1 MASGLEQTISA
12 AGVDP
17 MLPRIFRIER
27 VRQDTR
33 DTFTMFLARDASFT
47 FAPGQFNMLYVFG
60 VGEAPISI
68 CSDPADKR
76 EFQHTT
82 RVVGPVTAA
91 LKRLK
96 KGDAVG
102 VRGPFGA
109 SWPAAEAEGRDCLI
123 AAGGIGL
130 APLRPIIYTVLANRP
145 KYRRVVILYG
155 TRTPDDILYGNE
167 LKRWSAKFD
176 IEVHV
181 TVDRGVHD
189 WRGNVGVVTALIS
202 RAAFNPETVVAML
215 CGPEVMM
222 RFSLLELQ
230 RRGVPPERIYLSMER
245 NMKCAIGLCGHC
257 QYGPAFV
264 CKDGPV
270 FRLDRINSIF
280 GKAEV

>member
-1 MASGLEQTISA
+1 MASELEQRTPA
-12 AGVDP
+12 AAIDP
-17 MLPRIFRIER
+17 MVPRLFRIER
-27 VRQDTR
+27 VRQDTH
-33 DTFTMFLARDASFT
+33 DTFTMYLAPDGGFS

-68 CSDPADKR
+68 SSDPSEKS

-91 LKRLK
+91 LHRLK
-96 KGDAVG
+96 KGDTVG
-102 VRGPFGA
+102 IRGPFG
-109 SWPAAEAEGRDCLI
+109 SPWPVTQAEGHDCLI

-155 TRTPDDILYGNE
+155 TRTPEDILYGNE
-167 LKRWSAKFD
+167 LKRWGAKFD
-176 IEVHV
+176 LDVHV

-222 RFSLLELQ
+222 RFSLLEL
-230 RRGVPPERIYLSMER
+230 
-245 NMKCAIGLCGHC
+245 
-257 QYGPAFV
+257 
-264 CKDGPV
+264 
-270 FRLDRINSIF
+270 
-280 GKAEV
+280 